1 MKMVHNPQT
10 SCLPQPAL
18 ARDAGTTSLDARFPS
33 ITNSNRRNGSLLYR
47 FTVHNRGEGCV
58 FFAAAR
64 ESQRRKGAPR
74 TRTRL
79 RPRAVF
85 HDAIRSRL
93 HIPTLPEQAR
103 FCVAEPILRVA
114 SGSSPAC
121 NVLHLH
127 PQSLRSYMA
136 STQLQSFVDGVDS
149 GPTIIFV
156 HGWPDD
162 HTLFDKQVEVERSG
176 FVCQRTAA
184 VVVYQHKL
192 SRTTVVE
199 SLHES
204 TFGRL
209 APHRRS
215 LNQGMK
221 IVYPDEAICQHH
233 QMFR

>member
-1 MKMVHNPQT
+1 MVHNPQT

-33 ITNSNRRNGSLLYR
+33 ITNSNRRNGSFLYR

-85 HDAIRSRL
+85 HDAIRSTYPDPSPNR
-93 HIPTLPEQAR
+93 HWNQ
-103 FCVAEPILRVA
+103 F
-114 SGSSPAC
+114 SGSPLVCSSPAC

-176 FVCQRTAA
+176 FVNALLLLLCT
-184 VVVYQHKL
+184 
-192 SRTTVVE
+192 
-199 SLHES
+199 S
-204 TFGRL
+204 TSCL
-209 APHRRS
+209 ELLL
-215 LNQGMK
+215 LNH
-221 IVYPDEAICQHH
+221 YTSPPLED
-233 QMFR
+233 